1 MIGVGNDITLREEQ
15 FQFYNFERATRSWIQ
30 PVSLSLHLLSTTH
43 PKIMGFCFSCCRRR
57 RDRPGKDGD
66 GESQR
71 LLRPDTD
78 ANALKHP
85 EQRTPYEKVADV
97 LASLHAG
104 KLPSQQQIDSALRK
118 LLRSELFD
126 VDSVSGHGGD
136 GDALDESAK
145 KIISDGR
152 DVAGILLQVG
162 LEKNDDDRV
171 QDLVYQLREL
181 STRTIPVDIER
192 SAEVRVNEDAADKVQ
207 TAASAIPSQNELAE
221 DMTALISSF
230 RTLAKLLLTSSAF
243 RLIVGDLL
251 LTVRQFVADAAA
263 QVKQA
268 AEAVENVSE
277 AVERNVRPESGA
289 IDENEPALHE
299 VRPVQTSGPE
309 ESRSPKEAMLDR
321 IEDIFRRAQ
330 ASPQYNSALRTL
342 LYVFRKYAERVSI
355 ASTALSETAQ
365 SSSEEPS
372 IQLIAPVIVPD
383 PRFSRALEDLRLILE
398 RFASGKSLEPSLQ
411 ALFKTIHDISAVTA
425 DSDGSDAQAFFRE
438 VGSWLDTALAN
449 PTFVNSRA
457 GRDTASRLYD
467 EASSLMSKDTQL
479 SENIRV
485 LLDEVTA
492 FVEAIKS
499 DRTTGKLIQALDNL
513 HSDFLSLLGRTA
525 ENSKHAATHW
535 RTTLPRIVLGWLLP
549 RVLRAIRVLP
559 MPRVEYVSKSSD
571 GTQIAAAVDALL
583 LSAEEALVPDVLS
596 VQQFAEVRVEIDEN
610 VGAVD
615 MTNPNARLLS
625 TRKRTDPRENDL
637 ESALPV
643 SLPGNSDESVDS
655 APGPKGKKTNVI
667 TTSRVRIH
675 IEGLRVAAHDVGYYA
690 SYAKNSWLGYTDEG
704 LLSVEIGHSG
714 RHQKRRGEGLAVDVE
729 LELSSDSESSIFGIG
744 QNARDT
750 QERLFRVLDVRTAI
764 PGLTMHIAHSRHWIL
779 NSLLAPLAGP
789 IGRTVVPWI
798 LNGQVKNILE
808 SLEQVLREV
817 RANASEKAENRAK
830 ENQDSDAETA
840 ASDWWD
846 AVLEKF
852 SSQDS
857 EEDESEGETEEEV
870 YTETRTEAT
879 LTGVVR
885 TTLEQPEREPQNEAP
900 PPTENALSVG
910 LGAQLLPGKGE
921 PTTLG
926 IERESPQE
934 AAHKVAET
942 AREAVDDVQGK
953 VQHAKEGIEDAG
965 RKGMQEAV
973 RVRRLA
979 EETGERMENQERR
992 ERKRR
997 GWRSRAFDL

>member
-1 MIGVGNDITLREEQ
+1 
-15 FQFYNFERATRSWIQ
+15 
-30 PVSLSLHLLSTTH
+30 
-43 PKIMGFCFSCCRRR
+43 MGFCFSCCRGR
-57 RDRPGKDGD
+57 RDKQDKDED
-66 GESQR
+66 GERQR
-71 LLRPDTD
+71 LLRSDTD
-78 ANALKHP
+78 ADALKHP
-85 EQRTPYEKVADV
+85 EQRTPYEKIADV
-97 LASLHAG
+97 LAALHTG
-104 KLPSQQQIDSALRK
+104 KLPSQQQIDGVLRK
-118 LLRSELFD
+118 LLRSEFFD
-126 VDSVSGHGGD
+126 LDSDSGHGGN
-136 GDALDESAK
+136 GDALDEGVK
-145 KIISDGR
+145 KVISDGR
-152 DVAGILLQVG
+152 DVAEIVLQVG

-181 STRTIPVDIER
+181 GARTVPIDIER
-192 SAEVRVNEDAADKVQ
+192 PVEVRVNDDTADKVQ

-221 DMTALISSF
+221 DMTALISSL

-243 RLIVGDLL
+243 RLLVGDLL

-277 AVERNVRPESGA
+277 AVERNVRPESGTTA
-289 IDENEPALHE
+289 ENEPALHDA
-299 VRPVQTSGPE
+299 RQRQIQTSGPE
-309 ESRSPKEAMLDR
+309 PVQEEVRSPKEVMLDR

-355 ASTALSETAQ
+355 ASTTLSETEQ

-383 PRFSRALEDLRLILE
+383 PRFSRALEDLRVILE
-398 RFASGKSLEPSLQ
+398 RFAGGKSLEPSLQ
-411 ALFKTIHDISAVTA
+411 ALFKTIHDISAVSA
-425 DSDGSDAQAFFRE
+425 DSDGSDVQAFFRE

-449 PTFVNSRA
+449 PPFVNSRV

-467 EASSLMSKDTQL
+467 EASSLLSKDTRL

-485 LLDEVTA
+485 LLDEVNA
-492 FVEAIKS
+492 FVEAIRS
-499 DRTTGKLIQALDNL
+499 DRTTGKLLQATDNL
-513 HSDFLSLLGRTA
+513 HSDLLSLLGRTA

-535 RTTLPRIVLGWLLP
+535 RTTLLRVVLGWLLP
-549 RVLRAIRVLP
+549 RVLRAVRVLP

-596 VQQFAEVRVEIDEN
+596 VQEFAEVRVEIDEN
-610 VGAVD
+610 AGAAEL
-615 MTNPNARLLS
+615 TNPNARLLS
-625 TRKRTDPRENDL
+625 ARKTTDPRDNDL
-637 ESALPV
+637 ESALPI
-643 SLPGNSDESVDS
+643 SLGGNSDENVDS
-655 APGPKGKKTNVI
+655 APGPKRKRTNVI

-714 RHQKRRGEGLAVDVE
+714 RHKKRRGEGLAVDVE
-729 LELSSDSESSIFGIG
+729 LEMGSDSESSVFSVGR
-744 QNARDT
+744 NARDN
-750 QERLFRVLDVRTAI
+750 QERLLFRVLDVRTAI
-764 PGLTMHIAHSRHWIL
+764 PGLTMHLAHSRHWIL

-798 LNGQVKNILE
+798 LNGQVKNVLE
-808 SLEQVLREV
+808 SLERALREV
-817 RANASEKAENRAK
+817 SASASEKAENRAK
-830 ENQDSDAETA
+830 ENQDDDTETDP
-840 ASDWWD
+840 SDWWD

-852 SSQDS
+852 SSQGS
-857 EEDESEGETEEEV
+857 EEDESGGEEEQEV
-870 YTETRTEAT
+870 YTETHTEAT

-885 TTLEQPEREPQNEAP
+885 TTLEQPEPEPQNEAP
-900 PPTENALSVG
+900 LPTENSLSVG

-926 IERESPQE
+926 VERESPQE

-942 AREAVDDVQGK
+942 AREAVEDVQAK
-953 VQHAKEGIEDAG
+953 VHHAKEGIEDVG
-965 RKGMQEAV
+965 RRGIQEAV

-979 EETGERMENQERR
+979 EEAGERMENQERR
-992 ERKRR
+992 ERRRR

>member
-1 MIGVGNDITLREEQ
+1 
-15 FQFYNFERATRSWIQ
+15 
-30 PVSLSLHLLSTTH
+30 
-43 PKIMGFCFSCCRRR
+43 MGFCFSCCCGR
-57 RDRPGKDGD
+57 RDKQNKDED
-66 GESQR
+66 GERQR
-71 LLRPDTD
+71 LLCPGTD

-85 EQRTPYEKVADV
+85 EERTPYEKVADV

-118 LLRSELFD
+118 LLRSDFFD
-126 VDSVSGHGGD
+126 VDSVSGHGGN
-136 GDALDESAK
+136 GDALDEGVRK
-145 KIISDGR
+145 VISDGR

-181 STRTIPVDIER
+181 SARTVPVDIER
-192 SAEVRVNEDAADKVQ
+192 PADVRVNDDAVNKVQ

-221 DMTALISSF
+221 DMTALISSS

-263 QVKQA
+263 QIKQA

-277 AVERNVRPESGA
+277 AVERNVRPESGTIA
-289 IDENEPALHE
+289 ENEPALHE
-299 VRPVQTSGPE
+299 VRPIQTSDPEPGPE

-355 ASTALSETAQ
+355 ASIALSDTAQ

-383 PRFSRALEDLRLILE
+383 LRFSRALEDLRLILE
-398 RFASGKSLEPSLQ
+398 RFAGGKSLEPSLQ
-411 ALFKTIHDISAVTA
+411 ALFKTIHDISAVSA
-425 DSDGSDAQAFFRE
+425 DSDGSDVQAFFRE

-449 PTFVNSRA
+449 PSFVNSRA
-457 GRDTASRLYD
+457 GRDAASRLYD
-467 EASSLMSKDTQL
+467 EASLLLSKDTQL

-499 DRTTGKLIQALDNL
+499 DRTTSKLFQALDNL

-535 RTTLPRIVLGWLLP
+535 RTTLLRIVLGWLLP

-596 VQQFAEVRVEIDEN
+596 VQEFAEVRVEIDEN

-615 MTNPNARLLS
+615 LTNPNARLLS
-625 TRKRTDPRENDL
+625 ARKMTEPRENDL

-643 SLPGNSDESVDS
+643 SLPGNSDESS
-655 APGPKGKKTNVI
+655 TPGPKGKRTNVI

-729 LELSSDSESSIFGIG
+729 LEMSSDSESSIFGG
-744 QNARDT
+744 GRNARDS

-798 LNGQVKNILE
+798 LKGQVKNGLE

-817 RANASEKAENRAK
+817 RAKASEKAENRAN
-830 ENQDSDAETA
+830 ENQDEDAETA

-857 EEDESEGETEEEV
+857 EEDESNEDEEEEV
-870 YTETRTEAT
+870 YTETHTEAT

-885 TTLEQPEREPQNEAP
+885 TTLEQPEPEPQNEAP
-900 PPTENALSVG
+900 PPTENVISVG
-910 LGAQLLPGKGE
+910 LSAQLLPGKGE

-926 IERESPQE
+926 VERESPQE
-934 AAHKVAET
+934 AARKVAET

-953 VQHAKEGIEDAG
+953 VYHAKEGIEDA
-965 RKGMQEAV
+965 RRRGMQEAV

-979 EETGERMENQERR
+979 EETGERMEHQERR